1 MQIKIDEEFQKII
14 PPLKGDEFNQLE
26 TNIVSEGCRDP
37 LIVWEE
43 TGLLLDGH
51 NRYKICQ
58 KNNIS
63 FQTITKKLKSR
74 DDAIVWIV
82 DNQLGRRNLSV
93 LDKVPIAE
101 RKRAI
106 LEERAR
112 ARQATSGPGVYGGKP
127 LTKNFSEAVEAETGE
142 VRNQLAQT
150 IGVSGPTYDALANTM
165 KNGVPELIT
174 HKRGGHIGASTA
186 SIIASMDKEEQK
198 RICSQGVK
206 EIMRVAN
213 EVRQKAKISKEVTA
227 EKKNEKPLVKESG
240 VVCTAWPDHFA
251 TIAIMQLER
260 IDIAEGTSLDAL
272 KRVKT
277 WVDSAIHRCIN
288 KYHRV

>member
-63 FQTITKKLKSR
+63 FQTITKKLNSR

-112 ARQATSGPGVYGGKP
+112 ARQSHGLTAPGKT
-127 LTKNFSEAVEAETGE
+127 LTKNFSEAFEAEAGE
-142 VRNQLAQT
+142 VRNQLAQI
-150 IGVSGPTYDALANTM
+150 IGVSGPTYEALANTM

-213 EVRQKAKISKEVTA
+213 EVRKKAKISKEVTA
-227 EKKNEKPLVKESG
+227 EKKNEEPSVKESG
-240 VVCTAWPDHFA
+240 EVCTAWPDHFA

-260 IDIAEGTSLDAL
+260 IDIAEGNSLDAL

-277 WVDSAIHRCIN
+277 WVDSAIHRYN